1 MRNGKLPVVLM
12 VALKKNSPVIDFSV
26 RVDNRNIDSHRLCVL
41 FDSEIASKFSIAGHQ
56 FGLIQRPVVL
66 EKEMVLWDAHSE
78 QWNEMHIAIETCQT
92 FVALENAERGGAVI
106 PKGAREYEIV
116 GENFDTIRLTLLRTY
131 GHMGKENLI
140 YRPGRASGETVIET
154 SYAQCHKIME
164 FPFSAYYFQGSVNE
178 GKVANVVKQALTPVQ
193 VYQLADFLNSRLI
206 FTLISDD
213 VPQTLPVSYSL
224 FDTTGELTLSV
235 VKKAEER
242 EGIIIR
248 LYNGNMQKVLS
259 EKLTFFRDVRCAELV
274 DLKEETKVPL
284 KVEDGEV
291 VIEGVGHSKFVTVYV
306 ELG

>member
-1 MRNGKLPVVLM
+1 M

-26 RVDNRNIDSHRLCVL
+26 HVDNRNIDSHRLCVL
-41 FDSEIASKFSIAGHQ
+41 FDSEIASKFSIADHQ
-56 FGLIQRPVVL
+56 FGLIRRPVVL
-66 EKEMVLWDAHSE
+66 EKEMALWDAHQE
-78 QWNEMHIAIETCQT
+78 QWNEFPIAIETCQM
-92 FVALENAERGGAVI
+92 FVDLENGKRGVAVI
-106 PKGAREYEIV
+106 PKGVREYEIV

-140 YRPGRASGETVIET
+140 YHPGRASDETVIET
-154 SYAQCHKIME
+154 PDAQCHKIME

-178 GKVANVVKQALTPVQ
+178 GKVANVAKQALTPVQ

-206 FTLISDD
+206 FTLSSDD

-224 FDTTGELTLSV
+224 FETLGELILSV

-242 EGIIIR
+242 KGIIFQ
-248 LYNGNMQKVLS
+248 LYNGNMQNVLS

-274 DLKEETKVPL
+274 DLKGETKAPL

-291 VIEGVGHSKFVTVYV
+291 LIDGVGHSKFVTAYV
-306 ELG
+306 ELE